1 MGADHYSKSATMITI
16 NRAFGE
22 RGEMFGDHV
31 VATALLD
38 SLLHNSHVI
47 TVKGES
53 YRLKSKRKSGILPTT
68 LALTSGQ

>member
-1 MGADHYSKSATMITI
+1 MITS

-22 RGEMFGDHV
+22 WGEIFGDHV

-38 SLLHNSHVI
+38 RLLHNSHVI

-53 YRLKSKRKSGILPTT
+53 YRLKSKRKSGVLPTT
-68 LALTSGQ
+68 LALKSGQ